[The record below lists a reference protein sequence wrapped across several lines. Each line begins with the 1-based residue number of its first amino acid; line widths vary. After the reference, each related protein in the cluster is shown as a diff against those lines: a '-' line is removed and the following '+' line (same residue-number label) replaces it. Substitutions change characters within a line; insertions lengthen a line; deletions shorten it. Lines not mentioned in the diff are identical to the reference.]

1 MQVGHICKTP
11 IILWGEGY
19 KELKKF
25 LRDEV
30 LEAGYMSEKD
40 YELTMQVESMDNVL
54 QLVKMAHTHYE
65 KAGENACVNINQY
78 IAGAKNLGLI

>member
-1 MQVGHICKTP
+1 MN
-11 IILWGEGY
+11 
-19 KELKKF
+19 
-25 LRDEV
+25 
-30 LEAGYMSEKD
+30 EKD

-78 IAGAKNLGLI
+78 IAGAKNLELI